1 MVNMIKNILGKANT
15 VLFEDKYKVKIKDF
29 STTCEVDKFVARKT
43 GKKSLKIVSASQD
56 IISTGGTVIP
66 VVNVDINGR
75 FDKAIKK

>member
-1 MVNMIKNILGKANT
+1 MVKANT

-43 GKKSLKIVSASQD
+43 GKRSLKVVLVSPD

-66 VVNVDINGR
+66 VVNIDINGR

>member
-1 MVNMIKNILGKANT
+1 MGKANT

-43 GKKSLKIVSASQD
+43 WKKSLKVISASQD
-56 IISTGGTVIP
+56 IISARGAVIP
-66 VVNVDINGR
+66 VVNEDINGR

>member
-1 MVNMIKNILGKANT
+1 MEKTNT

-29 STTCEVDKFVARKT
+29 STTYEVDKFVARKK
-43 GKKSLKIVSASQD
+43 GKRSLKVVSVNPD

-66 VVNVDINGR
+66 VVNADINGR